1 MILGNKIKKT
11 TGLIICLKTFTSF
24 LQVAI
29 ESHTTAQRNRRAS
42 ESDSMHDIMSGATRQ
57 VNILQMLSKAQDE
70 YVKVGTHR
78 VMVCMTLNTVLLR
91 DPM

>member
-1 MILGNKIKKT
+1 
-11 TGLIICLKTFTSF
+11 LINFFTFISF

-70 YVKVGTHR
+70 YVKVGTHWEPHR
-78 VMVCMTLNTVLLR
+78 VMMGMKFMVLSR
-91 DPM
+91 DPVQILSEALDE